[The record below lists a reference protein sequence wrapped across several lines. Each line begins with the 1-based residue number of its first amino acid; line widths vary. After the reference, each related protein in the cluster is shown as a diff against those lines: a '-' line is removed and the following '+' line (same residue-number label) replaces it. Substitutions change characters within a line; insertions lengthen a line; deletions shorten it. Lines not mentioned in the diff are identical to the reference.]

1 MPDVSADIT
10 GDAVTSGA
18 GGHVG
23 GEDVVGVAVEVLA
36 GPTWRMVVRGSAWRA
51 AIWTSRRPT
60 PASSMVVT
68 NVCLSMWGCGR
79 VIRTPAFDPQLYKL
93 RHAVECG
100 INWLE
105 RDRAVATRYDKLAV
119 RYEVALYVVAI
130 NEWLRPGP
138 F

>member
-1 MPDVSADIT
+1 
-10 GDAVTSGA
+10 
-18 GGHVG
+18 
-23 GEDVVGVAVEVLA
+23 
-36 GPTWRMVVRGSAWRA
+36 
-51 AIWTSRRPT
+51 
-60 PASSMVVT
+60 
-68 NVCLSMWGCGR
+68 MWGCGR
-79 VIRTPAFDPQLYKL
+79 VIRTPAFDPHLYKL

-105 RDRAVATRYDKLAV
+105 RDRAVATRHDKLAV

>member
-1 MPDVSADIT
+1 
-10 GDAVTSGA
+10 
-18 GGHVG
+18 
-23 GEDVVGVAVEVLA
+23 
-36 GPTWRMVVRGSAWRA
+36 
-51 AIWTSRRPT
+51 
-60 PASSMVVT
+60 MVVT
-68 NVCLSMWGCGR
+68 KVCLSMWGCGR
-79 VIRTPAFDPQLYKL
+79 VIRTPAFDPHLYKL

-105 RDRAVATRYDKLAV
+105 RDRAVATRHDKLAV